1 MRLTS
6 LLLVLGLLSVSSC
19 GPEAVAKRRAGL
31 APYSSKAPGSFD
43 LERPEREAQEAEE
56 SIAP

>member
-6 LLLVLGLLSVSSC
+6 LLLILGLFSLASC

-31 APYSSKAPGSFD
+31 TPYSSKSPGSFD
-43 LERPEREAQEAEE
+43 LEHPIKEAQEEDKNLH
-56 SIAP
+56 P

>member
-6 LLLVLGLLSVSSC
+6 ILFILGLFSVSSC

-31 APYSSKAPGSFD
+31 APYTSKAPGSFD
-43 LERPEREAQEAEE
+43 LERQVREAQEEDL
-56 SIAP
+56 SNYR